1 MADSNIQSP
10 QIPDPIQQV
19 QEILQQIQDVS
30 LIRKYALWLAKK
42 HPDQAVDVRAR
53 VFVVYMFWALTAN
66 ADSDRPWIRHQG
78 QIR

>member
-19 QEILQQIQDVS
+19 QGILQQIQDVS
-30 LIRKYALWLAKK
+30 LIRKYALWLAKD

-53 VFVVYMFWALTAN
+53 LVVAYTFWALIA
-66 ADSDRPWIRHQG
+66 SGRF
-78 QIR
+78 